1 MQRDVGYSARRW
13 GGYGEGRARA
23 GSREGSG
30 PPCAVSYSL
39 AKSCHPHQQRN
50 HGGKQKPQRP
60 RPGNTKHGQHRE
72 APAAGP
78 LPGIA
83 AARRLPQPQGE
94 ADEPGVPGFPPG
106 SLQPR
111 LTPGCQARRPLPG
124 CRSPR
129 PVL

>member
-1 MQRDVGYSARRW
+1 MQRDVGYSARRR

-30 PPCAVSYSL
+30 PPCAVSCSL

-50 HGGKQKPQRP
+50 RGGKQKPQQPPSRE
-60 RPGNTKHGQHRE
+60 RKARAALGSTGQHWE

-83 AARRLPQPQGE
+83 AARRLPQPQG
-94 ADEPGVPGFPPG
+94 AVDEPGVPGFPPPAA
-106 SLQPR
+106 S
-111 LTPGCQARRPLPG
+111 
-124 CRSPR
+124 SPA
-129 PVL
+129 